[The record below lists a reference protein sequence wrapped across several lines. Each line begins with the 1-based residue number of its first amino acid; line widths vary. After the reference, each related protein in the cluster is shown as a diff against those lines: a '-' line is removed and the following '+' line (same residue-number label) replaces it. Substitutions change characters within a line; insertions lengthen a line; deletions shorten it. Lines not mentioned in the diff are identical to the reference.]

1 MNNPDHISESLETIF
16 WVKIPVLK
24 FLEADLG
31 YGIEKNQKV
40 RQHWCNFAVSSLVK
54 KSYQSLGEGPA
65 SSLAAVEAGEVRYA
79 LENSASFPQLGWTTL
94 AAPPPG
100 SAPAAANGGG
110 GAHSAAVKVTGAD
123 AELEEI
129 VILGKERPTI

>member
-1 MNNPDHISESLETIF
+1 M
-16 WVKIPVLK
+16 
-24 FLEADLG
+24 
-31 YGIEKNQKV
+31 
-40 RQHWCNFAVSSLVK
+40 SSLVK

-79 LENSASFPQLGWTTL
+79 LENSDSFPQLGWTTL
-94 AAPPPG
+94 AAPAPG
-100 SAPAAANGGG
+100 STPAANGS

>member
-1 MNNPDHISESLETIF
+1 M
-16 WVKIPVLK
+16 
-24 FLEADLG
+24 
-31 YGIEKNQKV
+31 
-40 RQHWCNFAVSSLVK
+40 SSRVK

-94 AAPPPG
+94 AAPAPG
-100 SAPAAANGGG
+100 STPAAANGG